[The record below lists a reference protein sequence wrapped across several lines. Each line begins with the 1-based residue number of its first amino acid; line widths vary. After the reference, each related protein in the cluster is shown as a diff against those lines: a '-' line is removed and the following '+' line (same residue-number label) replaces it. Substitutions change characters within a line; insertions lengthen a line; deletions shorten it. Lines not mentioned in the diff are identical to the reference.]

1 MPYIVQFY
9 KERKITKYCST
20 HLLSGKMLFVTFN
33 FLTAMKSFLMPLYST
48 LLIAVT
54 SLTLMYEVL
63 HKQTNHGR
71 WEPTRSIRERTTESL
86 KPLTSPRASPSHT
99 HRFLS
104 ASTQSSD
111 LTLVRPLLTTL
122 TKHSTLPLCRTPF
135 HPPSFFPYHLIK
147 HCTFYL
153 LLPVC
158 LLHWGQNSRG
168 QVCVFALFTH
178 LSLASR
184 TQSGRE
190 EVPELF

>member
-135 HPPSFFPYHLIK
+135 YPPSFFPYHLSPADK
-147 HCTFYL
+147 T
-153 LLPVC
+153 
-158 LLHWGQNSRG
+158 LHI
-168 QVCVFALFTH
+168 LFTAPC
-178 LSLASR
+178 LSSALR
-184 TQSGRE
+184 TEFTWAGVRVCFVHTSVTGI
-190 EVPELF
+190 